1 MITVWFSRNRH
12 YKDSLL
18 AARDAINQAIFERAA
33 KNVSIRLVE
42 DEDEDILDLG
52 TKGATNP
59 QVAEFLRE
67 LASVGLVNLTVDFET
82 EEERGFLDNAEAS
95 KHFELSCVS

>member
-1 MITVWFSRNRH
+1 MITVWFSRNRR

-33 KNVSIRLVE
+33 KSVSIRLVE
-42 DEDEDILDLG
+42 DEDEDILDIG
-52 TKGATNP
+52 TEGATNP

-67 LASVGLVNLTVDFET
+67 LASVGLSTSPLIS
-82 EEERGFLDNAEAS
+82 RPKKNAAFS
-95 KHFELSCVS
+95 TTLKRRSTSSCPA

>member
-18 AARDAINQAIFERAA
+18 AASDAINQAIFERAA

-42 DEDEDILDLG
+42 DEDILDIG
-52 TKGATNP
+52 TEGATNP

-82 EEERGFLDNAEAS
+82 EEERGFLDNVEAS